1 MDISG
6 IFGGP
11 RMPSVNDA
19 IRGAATATGA
29 SFEYL
34 LAAAQAESGLN
45 PQAASMD
52 SCCAQIQAPVVTG
65 SPGKAGR

>member
-11 RMPSVNDA
+11 RTPSVNDA
-19 IRGAATATGA
+19 IRGAATAT
-29 SFEYL
+29 FEYL